1 MTSKEYN
8 EAKSRL
14 DEIKRSY
21 EETQGKLAKENRSMT
36 KEEEAQ
42 MKANAAEEQRLK
54 LACRSYQLQREIER
68 SKSLDERRSEENSNV
83 AFAQAIRS
91 IISGHGVPAGLEML
105 RSVDGGFEIPYSAA
119 AAQFRA
125 ATIQTNATVSPITP
139 VYIKDYIK
147 ELEPATILGQLGLHI
162 QSGIEGQWNYP
173 TIKGEDCDWLGEND
187 EGKGINVTL
196 GVKTITPHRLPCRV
210 DISNRAL
217 NTTGGEIRNIMVETM
232 KSKHSLRLNKTFV
245 SNTNPSNTNA
255 PIGPH
260 VNISS
265 DNTIAAGA
273 ITALKRENFINIRSA
288 VNKQNV
294 PVNNPAYLI
303 NWDTW
308 AQLVN
313 TPYDKAGTRYLLDPQ
328 SGTIDG
334 VKVVVSNLIPDG
346 VIYYGNYGYS
356 MIGQFGPMTMTVDS
370 TSIAVASTAV
380 TSIVINS
387 EWDFFTPYQEAFGKI
402 TYTTA

>member
-1 MTSKEYN
+1 M
-8 EAKSRL
+8 
-14 DEIKRSY
+14 
-21 EETQGKLAKENRSMT
+21 
-36 KEEEAQ
+36 
-42 MKANAAEEQRLK
+42 
-54 LACRSYQLQREIER
+54 
-68 SKSLDERRSEENSNV
+68 
-83 AFAQAIRS
+83 
-91 IISGHGVPAGLEML
+91 
-105 RSVDGGFEIPYSAA
+105 
-119 AAQFRA
+119 
-125 ATIQTNATVSPITP
+125 
-139 VYIKDYIK
+139 
-147 ELEPATILGQLGLHI
+147 
-162 QSGIEGQWNYP
+162 
-173 TIKGEDCDWLGEND
+173 
-187 EGKGINVTL
+187 